1 MTGRSRFLVALVL
14 TIFFV
19 ISFLTNILGAL
30 VPDIITS
37 FKVSYA
43 MAAFMPFSF
52 FIAYGVMS
60 IPAGFWVERWGEKP
74 LMIAA
79 FLFAA
84 GGALA
89 FALQP
94 IFPVAAASLFI
105 MGGGMAA
112 LQVAINPLLRT
123 AGGEEHFA
131 FNSAFAQLVFGLASF
146 VSPFVYSYLV
156 THLALAGPKEGL
168 LGILAWITP
177 RELAWVSMYWLFA
190 LATAT
195 MALLMVFMR
204 MPKVVRSAGESSGSA
219 AMYATLLRS
228 PTVWAYF
235 VAVLAYVGCEQ
246 GTADWISEFLSRYHG
261 LDPHTTGATAV
272 AWFWGLM
279 TAGCFIG
286 MLLLKLFDSRAVLVG
301 FSVGALILLTLGLFG
316 PTRVA
321 EVALPG
327 VGFFASIMWPTI
339 VSLGLNSVTRHHGPF
354 AGILCTGIM
363 GGALVP
369 LLIGQVADTVGL
381 RNGMGVLYLTF
392 GYVLSVGLWS
402 RPLISNA
409 RRGETRSPGEDA
421 TIGVSKPAP
430 LRSGE

>member
-246 GTADWISEFLSRYHG
+246 GTADWISEFLSQYHG